1 MADPLSPQSLAAQ
14 NTYWQALKD
23 RVLPQQAQG
32 LLGPGMA
39 QQAAAILQS
48 RPYQLHV
55 QEARALGQTPLTP
68 EQFMATQRGLLPG
81 LSPS

>member
-23 RVLPQQAQG
+23 RVLPQQPQG

-68 EQFMATQRGLLPG
+68 EQFAKATSGGLLG
-81 LSPS
+81 QSQ

>member
-39 QQAAAILQS
+39 QQAAVILQS

-55 QEARALGQTPLTP
+55 QEAQALGQTPLTP
-68 EQFMATQRGLLPG
+68 EQFAKVMSGGLLG
-81 LSPS
+81 QSQ